1 MGIQWGLK
9 INDDARVC
17 KSIDEKMDG
26 SGNNTIFQ

>member
-17 KSIDEKMDG
+17 ESIDEKMDG
-26 SGNNTIFQ
+26 SGNNTVF

>member
-17 KSIDEKMDG
+17 ESIDEKMDN
-26 SGNNTIFQ
+26 SGDNTVF